1 MQKNSI
7 TNKITPCCGLPFSVV
22 YWWVSNLTL
31 NSEADRSFILSKI
44 GQSGI
49 ISIDGWKV
57 LINSGTLEAD
67 ASLTKAEFLAWFD
80 CGRQP
85 SCEQLK
91 IIIEGYKMGS
101 WVGDL
106 NEISFVNVLGVLKTT
121 DTAPTTQ
128 GLYILSDVG
137 TYTNIGGLVTTAGK
151 INYAYFNGTTWS
163 LIAVE
168 IHEEGIQTHR
178 TEYDDAQIT
187 EFFSFIDEIYIIDS
201 EQEQNT
207 SAYTMNYIW
216 INTNIISQRVGKWGF
231 QLMVNGALPTNYGLP
246 NATTAD
252 AIDGRLIEIKA
263 DNANEPLANRIK
275 VFVKFKSFPTGT
287 IFLQKGFSP
296 FYNQA
301 FIINNFSLLVDFF
314 RPTNTINKAFT
325 EDNKGLWSS
334 LIKNIYINDINLV
347 ETDKY
352 SIHYIWLNNA
362 IGKFGLQLY
371 KNSDDPTNY
380 RVTTDLQPNKKY
392 LLDVEAGNL
401 KDSVQVVVET
411 TNFTEFPSNSFLETL
426 PTPIGLNIIDKNAFN
441 IQHTREVLSL
451 FNSNVGA
458 KEIKVSVTENGN
470 NAIQNAINS
479 IETATKESPV
489 NIRVKAGIYKA
500 ENSTDYTANGT
511 YPAFILPKDNVNI
524 IGDSAEDCIIWAEL
538 PYNDASINRPIAR
551 HMHQTI
557 YNWAD
562 NSTFENLTIVAKN
575 IRYAVHQDNP
585 NEANKTRYYKNCN
598 FKFLGNKGFL
608 AALGIGT
615 YSGSRTYVEGGVSF
629 SEYTAPFACHNNQ
642 KFENP
647 SVWSFKNHTFATVE
661 QNVVINIQNSGSLIS
676 DIAHFENCSVEGG
689 LIFNYSD
696 VYIYTP
702 NLNDSYNHANWK
714 ITGSGNNP
722 MYFVNEVLGKGLK
735 VEANT
740 VGHRVRFDTN
750 SSAYPL
756 IIANPKN
763 YFGNL
768 GHPERK
774 IQDKYIIHDYYSKLK
789 SYAIGCVSIQEDD
802 YPYGTTTSQDRL
814 GLRLGDCSTVNK
826 TLGIIINDVTYNVVF
841 DKDYTAFTNAQ
852 IIAEI
857 NAVINGVGVAS
868 EYIIGRDYYPEFTDA
883 NYKLRNNSSEAIL
896 KGTLV
901 SIVGTGVKKATT
913 GDIVLGI
920 AIDDIEPS
928 WKTGEGV
935 YYGFGR
941 IIKKMIFHKEQV
953 LKESGVV
960 IEKNEKYSALSGK
973 LIEDINGNLI
983 GFDDDYLLI
992 P

>member
-1 MQKNSI
+1 M
-7 TNKITPCCGLPFSVV
+7 
-22 YWWVSNLTL
+22 
-31 NSEADRSFILSKI
+31 
-44 GQSGI
+44 
-49 ISIDGWKV
+49 SIDPLLLNVKPISEITTVNNPIKGHLLFYDGSDELKKVDIIKFQSLIGGVAKPLAITDASPTTAGWYKPTT
-57 LINSGTLEAD
+57 SGTYAN
-67 ASLTKAEFLAWFD
+67 A
-80 CGRQP
+80 
-85 SCEQLK
+85 
-91 IIIEGYKMGS
+91 
-101 WVGDL
+101 
-106 NEISFVNVLGVLKTT
+106 
-121 DTAPTTQ
+121 
-128 GLYILSDVG
+128 
-137 TYTNIGGLVTTAGK
+137 GGLVAQVGYDTLF
-151 INYAYFNGTTWS
+151 YFDGTTWS
-163 LIAVE
+163 KVDVAVTVDNVN
-168 IHEEGIQTHR
+168 IKTLKK
-178 TEYDDAQIT
+178 EYDDAKIT

-207 SAYTMNYIW
+207 SAYAINYIW
-216 INTNIISQRVGKWGF
+216 INTNNLSQRIGKWGF
-231 QLMVNGALPTNYGLP
+231 QLMVNGTSHTNYGLP
-246 NATTAD
+246 NNLTVED
-252 AIDGRLIEIKA
+252 VVNGRFIEINA
-263 DNANEPLANRIK
+263 DESEPLANRIK
-275 VFVKFKSFPTGT
+275 IFVKFKTFPEGN
-287 IFLQKGFSP
+287 IFLQKETRP
-296 FYNQA
+296 FYYTA
-301 FIINNFSLLVDFF
+301 FVTKPFSQLIDIY
-314 RPTNTINKAFT
+314 RSQDTIAKIHT
-325 EDNKGLWSS
+325 SDNKGLWSS
-334 LIKNIYINDINLV
+334 LIKNIYINDVNYSEKDTYGIN
-347 ETDKY
+347 
-352 SIHYIWLNNA
+352 YIWLNNSL
-362 IGKFGLQLY
+362 GKFGLQLF
-371 KNSDDPTNY
+371 KNGSQHTNY
-380 RVTTDLQPNKKY
+380 RLTTDLQPNKKY
-392 LLDVEAGNL
+392 LLDIEAGDL

-426 PTPIGLNIIDKNAFN
+426 PTHIGLNIINKNAFN
-441 IQHTREVLSL
+441 IQHIREVLSL

-489 NIRVKAGIYKA
+489 NIRVKAGIYQA
-500 ENSTDYTANGT
+500 SNSTDYTANGT
-511 YPAFILPKDNVNI
+511 YPAFIVPKDNVNI

-538 PYNDASINRPIAR
+538 PYNDGSINRAIPR
-551 HMHQTI
+551 YMHQTV

-562 NSTFENLTIVAKN
+562 NSVFENLTIVAKN

-598 FKFLGNKGFL
+598 FRFLGNKGFL

-615 YSGSRTYVEGGVSF
+615 YSGSRTYVEGGMSF

-647 SVWSFKNHTFATVE
+647 SLWSFKNHTFATVE
-661 QNVVINIQNSGSLIS
+661 QYVVINMQNSGSLIS

-689 LIFNYSD
+689 FIFKYSN

-722 MYFVNEVLGKGLK
+722 MCFVNDVLGKGLK

-740 VGHRVRFDTN
+740 VGHKVRFDTN

-756 IIANPKN
+756 IIANNKN

-774 IQDKYIIHDYYSKLK
+774 IQDKYIVHDYYSSLK

-826 TLGIIINDVTYNVVF
+826 TLGIIINDVIYNVVF
-841 DKDYTAFTNAQ
+841 NKNYTDFTNAQ

-857 NAVINGVGVAS
+857 NAILSSAGVAS
-868 EYIIGRDYYPEFTDA
+868 EYIIGRDYYPEFTDV

-901 SIVGTGVKKATT
+901 SRVGTGVKKATT
-913 GDIVLGI
+913 GDIVFGI
-920 AIDDIEPS
+920 AIDDIQPS

-941 IIKKMIFHKEQV
+941 VIKKMIFHKEQV

-960 IEKNEKYSALSGK
+960 IEKNKKYSALSGK

>member
-1 MQKNSI
+1 MGLSI
-7 TNKITPCCGLPFSVV
+7 T
-22 YWWVSNLTL
+22 Y
-31 NSEADRSFILSKI
+31 
-44 GQSGI
+44 
-49 ISIDGWKV
+49 
-57 LINSGTLEAD
+57 
-67 ASLTKAEFLAWFD
+67 TKAETDFLIQQRITTA
-80 CGRQP
+80 
-85 SCEQLK
+85 
-91 IIIEGYKMGS
+91 Y
-101 WVGDL
+101 
-106 NEISFVNVLGVLKTT
+106 LGIATT
-121 DTAPTTQ
+121 TTTPPTTGAYWYRVDTA
-128 GLYILSDVG
+128 G
-137 TYTNIGGLVTTAGK
+137 TYTNFLSGGNPVVVTEADLYDGTKYYDVFLEVKDNVAAKRVSLKNEKGIG
-151 INYAYFNGTTWS
+151 
-163 LIAVE
+163 
-168 IHEEGIQTHR
+168 THR
-178 TEYDDAQIT
+178 KKYDDAQIT
-187 EFFSFIDEIYIIDS
+187 EFLSFIDDIYIIDS
-201 EQEQNT
+201 EQEQNA

-216 INTNIISQRVGKWGF
+216 INTNLINQRVGKWGF
-231 QLMVNGALPTNYGLP
+231 QLMVNGILPTNYGLP
-246 NATTAD
+246 NSITAES
-252 AIDGRLIEIKA
+252 IINGGLVEIKA
-263 DNANEPLANRIK
+263 GTETEPLANRIK

-287 IFLQKGFSP
+287 IFLQRTFSP

-301 FIINNFSLLVDFF
+301 FIINDFSLLVDLYK
-314 RPTNTINKAFT
+314 PTNTINKVFT

-334 LIKNIYINDINLV
+334 LIKNIYINDINLT

-352 SIHYIWLNNA
+352 SINYIWLNHGL
-362 IGKFGLQLY
+362 GKFGLQLL
-371 KNSDDPTNY
+371 KNSANPTNY
-380 RVTTDLQPNKKY
+380 RLTTDLQPNKKY
-392 LLDVEAGNL
+392 LLDVEAGGL

-411 TNFTEFPSNSFLETL
+411 TNFTEFPSNSILETL
-426 PTPIGLNIIDKNAFN
+426 PTHYGLNIIDKNAFN

-458 KEIKVSVTENGN
+458 KEIKVSATENGN

-479 IETATKESPV
+479 ITATKESPV

-500 ENSTDYTANGT
+500 ENSTDYTANGN
-511 YPAFILPKDNVNI
+511 YPAFILAKDNVNI

-598 FKFLGNKGFL
+598 FRFLGNKGFL

-615 YSGSRTYVEGGVSF
+615 YSGSRTYVDGGGSF

-642 KFENP
+642 KFEKP
-647 SVWSFKNHTFATVE
+647 SVWSFKNHTFSTVE
-661 QNVVINIQNSGSLIS
+661 QSVVIDMQNSGSLIS

-689 LIFNYSD
+689 FIFKYSN

-722 MYFVNEVLGKGLK
+722 MCFVNAVLGKGLK

-740 VGHRVRFDTN
+740 VGHKVRFDTN

-756 IIANPKN
+756 IIANNKN

-774 IQDKYIIHDYYSKLK
+774 IQDKYIVHDYYSMLK
-789 SYAIGCVSIQEDD
+789 SYAIGCMSIQEDD

-826 TLGIIINDVTYNVVF
+826 TLGIIINNITYNVVF
-841 DKDYTAFTNAQ
+841 DKDYTALTNAQ

-857 NAVINGVGVAS
+857 NNVISGVGIAS
-868 EYIIGRDYYPEFTDA
+868 EYIIGRDYYAEFTDV
-883 NYKLRNNSSEAIL
+883 NYTLRNNSSEVIL

-901 SIVGTGVKKATT
+901 SRVGTGVKKATT
-913 GDIVLGI
+913 GDIVFGI
-920 AIDDIEPS
+920 AIDDIGPS

-941 IIKKMIFHKEQV
+941 IIKKMIFHTDQV
-953 LKESGVV
+953 LKEPSVV
-960 IEKNEKYSALSGK
+960 IEKNKKYSALSGK

>member
-1 MQKNSI
+1 M
-7 TNKITPCCGLPFSVV
+7 
-22 YWWVSNLTL
+22 
-31 NSEADRSFILSKI
+31 
-44 GQSGI
+44 
-49 ISIDGWKV
+49 SIDPLLLKVKPISEIPTVDNPTEGHLLFYDGSDELKKVDISEFQSLIGGIAKPLAITDASPTVSGWYKPTT
-57 LINSGTLEAD
+57 SGTYAN
-67 ASLTKAEFLAWFD
+67 A
-80 CGRQP
+80 
-85 SCEQLK
+85 
-91 IIIEGYKMGS
+91 
-101 WVGDL
+101 
-106 NEISFVNVLGVLKTT
+106 
-121 DTAPTTQ
+121 
-128 GLYILSDVG
+128 
-137 TYTNIGGLVTTAGK
+137 GGLVAQVGYDTLF
-151 INYAYFNGTTWS
+151 YFDGTTWS

-168 IHEEGIQTHR
+168 NEKGISTHR
-178 TEYDDAQIT
+178 KKYDDEAIT
-187 EFFSFIDEIYIIDS
+187 EFLSFIDDIYIIDS

-207 SAYTMNYIW
+207 SAYAINYIW
-216 INTNIISQRVGKWGF
+216 MNTNVMSERIGKWGF
-231 QLMVNGALPTNYGLP
+231 QLMVNGDLPTNYGLP

-287 IFLQKGFSP
+287 IFLQRTFSP

-301 FIINNFSLLVDFF
+301 FIIYDFSLLVDLY
-314 RPTNTINKAFT
+314 RPTNTINKVFT

-334 LIKNIYINDINLV
+334 LIKNIYINDINLL
-347 ETDKY
+347 ETDNY
-352 SIHYIWLNNA
+352 SISYIWLNNSTF
-362 IGKFGLQLY
+362 GKFGFQLL
-371 KNSDDPTNY
+371 KNSANPTNY
-380 RVTTDLQPNKKY
+380 RLTTALQPNKKY
-392 LLDVEAGNL
+392 LLDVENGDL

-411 TNFTEFPSNSFLETL
+411 TNFTAFPSNSVLETL
-426 PTPIGLNIIDKNAFN
+426 PTFFGLNIIDKNAFN
-441 IQHTREVLSL
+441 IQHIREVLNL

-500 ENSTDYTANGT
+500 SNSTDFTANGN
-511 YPAFILPKDNVNI
+511 YPAFILPKDNVNV
-524 IGDSAEDCIIWAEL
+524 IGDSTEDCIIWAEL

-551 HMHQTI
+551 YLHQTV

-585 NEANKTRYYKNCN
+585 NESNKTRYYKNCN
-598 FKFLGNKGFL
+598 FRFLGNKGFL

-615 YSGSRTYVEGGVSF
+615 YSGSRTYVEGGGSY

-642 KFENP
+642 KFEKP
-647 SVWSFKNHTFATVE
+647 SLWSFKNHTFATVE
-661 QNVVINIQNSGSLIS
+661 QSVVINMQNSGSLIS

-689 LIFNYSD
+689 FIFKYSN

-702 NLNDSYNHANWK
+702 NFNDSYNHANWK

-722 MYFVNEVLGKGLK
+722 MLFVNDVLGKGLK

-740 VGHRVRFDTN
+740 VGHKVRFDTN

-756 IIANPKN
+756 IIANNKN

-774 IQDKYIIHDYYSKLK
+774 IQDKYIVHDYYSMLK
-789 SYAIGCVSIQEDD
+789 SYAIGCMSIQEDD
-802 YPYGTTTSQDRL
+802 YPYGTTTSRDRL

-826 TLGIIINDVTYNVVF
+826 TLGIIINNITYNVVF
-841 DKDYTAFTNAQ
+841 DKDYTSFTNAQ

-857 NAVINGVGVAS
+857 NTVINGVGVAS
-868 EYIIGRDYYPEFTDA
+868 EYIIGRDYYAEFTDV
-883 NYKLRNNSSEAIL
+883 NYKLRNDSSESIL

-901 SIVGTGVKKATT
+901 SRVGTGVKKATA
-913 GDIVLGI
+913 GDIVFGI

-928 WKTGEGV
+928 WKNEEGV

-941 IIKKMIFHKEQV
+941 VIKKMIFHTDQV
-953 LKESGVV
+953 LKEPGVV
-960 IEKNEKYSALSGK
+960 IEKNKKYSALSGK
-973 LIEDINGNLI
+973 LIEDVNGNLI

>member
-1 MQKNSI
+1 MGLSTTYTKVETDYKLQELQK
-7 TNKITPCCGLPFSVV
+7 
-22 YWWVSNLTL
+22 
-31 NSEADRSFILSKI
+31 LSL
-44 GQSGI
+44 SGI
-49 ISIDGWKV
+49 KGSI
-57 LINSGTLEAD
+57 
-67 ASLTKAEFLAWFD
+67 
-80 CGRQP
+80 
-85 SCEQLK
+85 K
-91 IIIEGYKMGS
+91 I
-101 WVGDL
+101 
-106 NEISFVNVLGVLKTT
+106 T
-121 DTAPTTQ
+121 DTAPTVQ
-128 GLYILSDVG
+128 GLYILSDIG
-137 TYTNIGGLVTTAGK
+137 TYTNLGGLVTIMGK
-151 INYAYFNGTTWS
+151 INYAYFDGTTWS
-163 LIAVE
+163 KVEVAVTVDNVN
-168 IHEEGIQTHR
+168 IKTHKK
-178 TEYDDAQIT
+178 EYDDAKIT

-207 SAYTMNYIW
+207 SAYAINYIW
-216 INTNIISQRVGKWGF
+216 INTNNLSQRIGKWGF
-231 QLMVNGALPTNYGLP
+231 QLMVNGTSHTNYGLP
-246 NATTAD
+246 NATTVD
-252 AIDGRLIEIKA
+252 SINGSLIEIKA
-263 DNANEPLANRIK
+263 DTENEPLANRIK
-275 VFVKFKSFPTGT
+275 VFVKFKSFPNGT
-287 IFLQKGFSP
+287 IFSQKTFSP
-296 FYNQA
+296 FYSQA
-301 FIINNFSLLVDFF
+301 FIINDFSSLVDFY
-314 RPTNTINKAFT
+314 RPTKTINKMLT
-325 EDNKGLWSS
+325 EDNKGLWAS
-334 LIKNIYINDINLV
+334 LIKNIYINDVNYSEENI
-347 ETDKY
+347 Y
-352 SIHYIWLNNA
+352 SINYIWLNVSL
-362 IGKFGLQLY
+362 GKFGLQLL
-371 KNSDDPTNY
+371 KNGSQHTNY
-380 RVTTDLQPNKKY
+380 RLTTDLQPNKKY
-392 LLDVEAGNL
+392 LLDVEAGDL

-426 PTPIGLNIIDKNAFN
+426 PPSYGLNIINKNAFN

-451 FNSNVGA
+451 FNSSFGA

-489 NIRVKAGIYKA
+489 NIHVKAGIYKA
-500 ENSTDYTANGT
+500 SNSTDFTANGN
-511 YPAFILPKDNVNI
+511 YPAFILAKDNVNI

-538 PYNDASINRPIAR
+538 PYNDGSINRAIPR
-551 HMHQTI
+551 YMHQTV

-562 NSTFENLTIVAKN
+562 NSVFENLTIVAKN

-598 FKFLGNKGFL
+598 FRFLGNKGYL

-615 YSGSRTYVEGGVSF
+615 YSGSRTYVEGGGSF

-647 SVWSFKNHTFATVE
+647 SLWSFKNHTFSTVE
-661 QNVVINIQNSGSLIS
+661 QSVVINMQNSGSLIS

-689 LIFNYSD
+689 FIFKYSN

-702 NLNDSYNHANWK
+702 NFNDSFNHANWK

-722 MYFVNEVLGKGLK
+722 MCFINDVLGKGLK

-740 VGHRVRFDTN
+740 VGHHVRFDTN

-756 IIANPKN
+756 IIANNKN

-774 IQDKYIIHDYYSKLK
+774 IQDKYVVHDCYSALK
-789 SYAIGCVSIQEDD
+789 SYAIGCMSIQEDD

-814 GLRLGDCSTVNK
+814 GLRLGDCSNVNK

-841 DKDYTAFTNAQ
+841 NKNYTTFTNAQ

-857 NAVINGVGVAS
+857 NAVLGSAGVAS
-868 EYIIGRDYYPEFTDA
+868 EYIIGRDYYPEFTDV
-883 NYKLRNNSSEAIL
+883 NYKLRNNSSEVIL

-901 SIVGTGVKKATT
+901 SRAGSGVKKATT
-913 GDIVLGI
+913 GDIVFGI

-941 IIKKMIFHKEQV
+941 IIKKMIFNKEQL

-960 IEKNEKYSALSGK
+960 IEKNKKYSALSGK
-973 LIEDINGNLI
+973 LIEDSAGNLI

>member
-1 MQKNSI
+1 M
-7 TNKITPCCGLPFSVV
+7 GLSTT
-22 YWWVSNLTL
+22 YTKTETDYLL
-31 NSEADRSFILSKI
+31 
-44 GQSGI
+44 QGI
-49 ISIDGWKV
+49 ISITTSAYLGIATTSTTPPATGAYWYRV
-57 LINSGTLEAD
+57 TEA
-67 ASLTKAEFLAWFD
+67 
-80 CGRQP
+80 
-85 SCEQLK
+85 
-91 IIIEGYKMGS
+91 
-101 WVGDL
+101 
-106 NEISFVNVLGVLKTT
+106 
-121 DTAPTTQ
+121 
-128 GLYILSDVG
+128 G
-137 TYTNIGGLVTTAGK
+137 TYTNFLSGGSPIVVLEEDLKGNDVFLEVKDNVATK
-151 INYAYFNGTTWS
+151 RLS
-163 LIAVE
+163 LKN
-168 IHEEGIQTHR
+168 EGISTHR
-178 TEYDDAQIT
+178 KEYDDEVIT
-187 EFFSFIDEIYIIDS
+187 EFFSFIDDIYIIDS
-201 EQEQNT
+201 EQEQNI
-207 SAYTMNYIW
+207 SSYKLNYVW
-216 INTNIISQRVGKWGF
+216 INTNNIGQNIGKWGF
-231 QLMVNGALPTNYGLP
+231 QLMVNGSLNTNYGLP
-246 NATTAD
+246 NNLTVD
-252 AIDGRLIEIKA
+252 DVVNGRFIQINVDES
-263 DNANEPLANRIK
+263 EPLANRIK
-275 VFVKFKSFPTGT
+275 VFVKFKNYPNVT
-287 IFLQKGFSP
+287 IFKQKEVSP
-296 FYNQA
+296 FYANA
-301 FIINNFSLLVDFF
+301 FVIKPFSQLIDIY
-314 RPTNTINKAFT
+314 RPQDTIVKAFT
-325 EDNKGLWSS
+325 SDNKGLWSS

-347 ETDKY
+347 DTDKY
-352 SIHYIWLNNA
+352 SINYIWLNHGL
-362 IGKFGLQLY
+362 GKFGLQLL
-371 KNSDDPTNY
+371 KNSANPTNY
-380 RVTTDLQPNKKY
+380 RLTTDLQPNKKY
-392 LLDVEAGNL
+392 LLDVEAGGL

-411 TNFTEFPSNSFLETL
+411 TNFTEFPSNSILETL
-426 PTPIGLNIIDKNAFN
+426 PPSYGLNIINKNAFN
-441 IQHTREVLSL
+441 IQHTREVLNL
-451 FNSNVGA
+451 FNSNVGT

-500 ENSTDYTANGT
+500 SNSTDYTANGN
-511 YPAFILPKDNVNI
+511 YPAFLLPKDNVNV

-598 FKFLGNKGFL
+598 FRFLGNKGFK

-615 YSGSRTYVEGGVSF
+615 YSGSKTYVEGGGSY

-647 SVWSFKNHTFATVE
+647 SVWSFKNHTFSTVE
-661 QNVVINIQNSGSLIS
+661 QSVVIDMQNSGSLIS

-689 LIFNYSD
+689 FIFKYSN

-714 ITGSGNNP
+714 IIGSGNNP
-722 MYFVNEVLGKGLK
+722 MFFVNDVLGKGLK

-740 VGHRVRFDTN
+740 VGHHVRFDTN

-756 IIANPKN
+756 IIANNKN

-774 IQDKYIIHDYYSKLK
+774 IQDKYIVHDYYSKLK

-814 GLRLGDCSTVNK
+814 GLLLGDCSTVNK
-826 TLGIIINDVTYNVVF
+826 TLGIIINNITYNVVF
-841 DKDYTAFTNAQ
+841 DKDYTSLTNAQ

-868 EYIIGRDYYPEFTDA
+868 EYIIGRDYYPEFTDV
-883 NYKLRNNSSEAIL
+883 NYRLRNNSSESIL

-901 SIVGTGVKKATT
+901 SRSGSGVKKATT
-913 GDIVLGI
+913 GDIVFGI

-941 IIKKMIFHKEQV
+941 VIKKMIFHTDQV

-960 IEKNEKYSALSGK
+960 IEKNKKYSALSGK

>member
-1 MQKNSI
+1 MGLSTTYTKVETDFLIQQLEKKTASVYKGDLMKSDAAPTSVGI
-7 TNKITPCCGLPFSVV
+7 YVLLETGVYTNLGGI
-22 YWWVSNLTL
+22 N
-31 NSEADRSFILSKI
+31 A
-44 GQSGI
+44 QSG
-49 ISIDGWKV
+49 K
-57 LINSGTLEAD
+57 LNF
-67 ASLTKAEFLAWFD
+67 ASFD
-80 CGRQP
+80 
-85 SCEQLK
+85 
-91 IIIEGYKMGS
+91 
-101 WVGDL
+101 
-106 NEISFVNVLGVLKTT
+106 
-121 DTAPTTQ
+121 
-128 GLYILSDVG
+128 
-137 TYTNIGGLVTTAGK
+137 
-151 INYAYFNGTTWS
+151 GTTWS
-163 LIAVE
+163 KVDVAVTVDNVN
-168 IHEEGIQTHR
+168 IKTHKK
-178 TEYDDAQIT
+178 EYDDAKIT

-201 EQEQNT
+201 EQEQNA
-207 SAYTMNYIW
+207 SAYAINYIW
-216 INTNIISQRVGKWGF
+216 INTNNLSQRIGKWGF
-231 QLMVNGALPTNYGLP
+231 QLMVNGTSHTNYGLP
-246 NATTAD
+246 NNLTVED
-252 AIDGRLIEIKA
+252 VVNGRFIEIKA
-263 DNANEPLANRIK
+263 VTENEPLANRIK

-287 IFLQKGFSP
+287 IFLQRTFSP

-301 FIINNFSLLVDFF
+301 FIINDFSLLVDLY
-314 RPTNTINKAFT
+314 RPTNTINKVFT

-347 ETDKY
+347 ETDNY
-352 SIHYIWLNNA
+352 SISYIWLNSNS
-362 IGKFGLQLY
+362 IFGKFGFQLL
-371 KNSDDPTNY
+371 KNGADPTNY
-380 RVTTDLQPNKKY
+380 RLTTDLQPNKKY
-392 LLDVEAGNL
+392 LLDIQGTGNL
-401 KDSVQVVVET
+401 KDSVQVVIET
-411 TNFTEFPSNSFLETL
+411 TNFDEFPLDSFLETL

-451 FNSNVGA
+451 FNSSFGA

-489 NIRVKAGIYKA
+489 NIRVKAGIYQA
-500 ENSTDYTANGT
+500 SNSTDFTANGN
-511 YPAFILPKDNVNI
+511 YPAFILAKDNVNI

-538 PYNDASINRPIAR
+538 PYNDGSINRAIPR
-551 HMHQTI
+551 YMHQTV

-562 NSTFENLTIVAKN
+562 NSVFENLTIVAKN

-598 FKFLGNKGFL
+598 FRFLGNKGLL

-615 YSGSRTYVEGGVSF
+615 YSGSRTYVEGGRSF

-647 SVWSFKNHTFATVE
+647 SLWSFKNHTFSTVE
-661 QNVVINIQNSGSLIS
+661 RSVVINMQNSGSLIS

-689 LIFNYSD
+689 FIFKYSN

-722 MYFVNEVLGKGLK
+722 MCFINDVLGKGLK

-740 VGHRVRFDTN
+740 VGHKVRFDTN

-756 IIANPKN
+756 IIANNKN

-774 IQDKYIIHDYYSKLK
+774 IEDKYVVHDYYSSLK

-826 TLGIIINDVTYNVVF
+826 TLGIIINDVIYNVVF
-841 DKDYTAFTNAQ
+841 NKNYTDFTNAQ

-857 NAVINGVGVAS
+857 NAVLGSAGVAS
-868 EYIIGRDYYPEFTDA
+868 EYIIGRDYYPEFTDV
-883 NYKLRNNSSEAIL
+883 NYKLRNDSSESIL

-901 SIVGTGVKKATT
+901 SRFRTGVKKATT
-913 GDIVLGI
+913 GDIVFGI

-960 IEKNEKYSALSGK
+960 IEKNKKYSALSGK
-973 LIEDINGNLI
+973 LIEDSAGNLI

>member
-1 MQKNSI
+1 M
-7 TNKITPCCGLPFSVV
+7 GLSTT
-22 YWWVSNLTL
+22 Y
-31 NSEADRSFILSKI
+31 
-44 GQSGI
+44 
-49 ISIDGWKV
+49 
-57 LINSGTLEAD
+57 
-67 ASLTKAEFLAWFD
+67 TKAETDYLI
-80 CGRQP
+80 Q
-85 SCEQLK
+85 QLEIK
-91 IIIEGYKMGS
+91 TSSGYQ
-101 WVGDL
+101 GDL
-106 NEISFVNVLGVLKTT
+106 LKT
-121 DTAPTTQ
+121 DAAPTTK
-128 GLYILSDVG
+128 GFYALLETGIYPNLG
-137 TYTNIGGLVTTAGK
+137 NINAEAGK
-151 INYAYFNGTTWS
+151 LNFASFDGTTWS

-168 IHEEGIQTHR
+168 NEKGIGTHR
-178 TEYDDAQIT
+178 KKYDDEVIT
-187 EFFSFIDEIYIIDS
+187 EFLSFIDEIYIIDS
-201 EQEQNT
+201 EQEQNA
-207 SAYTMNYIW
+207 SAYAINYIW
-216 INTNIISQRVGKWGF
+216 INRNVLGNRISKWGF
-231 QLMVNGALPTNYGLP
+231 QLMVNGSLNTNYGLP
-246 NATTAD
+246 NDITVA

-263 DNANEPLANRIK
+263 DTANEPLANRIK

-287 IFLQKGFSP
+287 IFLQKRFSP

-301 FIINNFSLLVDFF
+301 FIINNFSLLIDLY
-314 RPTNTINKAFT
+314 RPINTINKAFT

-347 ETDKY
+347 DTDKY
-352 SIHYIWLNNA
+352 SISYIWLNNN
-362 IGKFGLQLY
+362 IFGKFGFQLL
-371 KNSDDPTNY
+371 KNGADPTNY
-380 RVTTDLQPNKKY
+380 RLTTDLQPNKKY
-392 LLDVEAGNL
+392 LLDVLQGTGI
-401 KDSVQVVVET
+401 KDSVQVVIET
-411 TNFTEFPSNSFLETL
+411 TNFDEFPSNSFLETL
-426 PTPIGLNIIDKNAFN
+426 PTHFGLNIIDKNAFN
-441 IQHTREVLSL
+441 IQHTREILSL

-479 IETATKESPV
+479 IETATKENPV
-489 NIRVKAGIYKA
+489 NIRVKAGVYKA

-511 YPAFILPKDNVNI
+511 YPAFILSKDNVNI

-585 NEANKTRYYKNCN
+585 NEADKTRYYKNCN
-598 FKFLGNKGFL
+598 FKFLGDKGLL

-615 YSGSRTYVEGGVSF
+615 YSGSRTYVEGGGSYSV
-629 SEYTAPFACHNNQ
+629 YTAPFACHNNQ

-647 SVWSFKNHTFATVE
+647 SLWSFKNHTFSTVK
-661 QNVVINIQNSGSLIS
+661 QNVVINMQNSGSLIS

-689 LIFNYSD
+689 FIFKYSN

-714 ITGSGNNP
+714 ITGSGNDP
-722 MYFVNEVLGKGLK
+722 MCFMNNILGKGLK

-756 IIANPKN
+756 IIANNKN

-774 IQDKYIIHDYYSKLK
+774 IQDKYIVHDYYSKLK

-802 YPYGTTTSQDRL
+802 YLYGTTTSQDRL
-814 GLRLGDCSTVNK
+814 GLRLGDCSTANK

-857 NAVINGVGVAS
+857 NTVINGVGVAS
-868 EYIIGRDYYPEFTDA
+868 EYIIGRDYYAEFTDV
-883 NYKLRNNSSEAIL
+883 NYKLRNDSSESIL
-896 KGTLV
+896 KGTLI
-901 SIVGTGVKKATT
+901 SRVGTGVKKATT
-913 GDIVLGI
+913 GDIVFGI

-941 IIKKMIFHKEQV
+941 IIKKMIFHTDQV

-960 IEKNEKYSALSGK
+960 IEKNKKYSALSGK
-973 LIEDINGNLI
+973 LIEDVNGNLI

>member
-1 MQKNSI
+1 MQKNII
-7 TNKITPCCGLPFSVV
+7 TNKITPCCGLPFSVI

-31 NSEADRSFILSKI
+31 NSEADREFIISKI
-44 GQSGI
+44 SQNGTI
-49 ISIDGWKV
+49 TIDGWKV
-57 LINSGTLEAD
+57 LVNSGTLEAD
-67 ASLTKAEFLAWFD
+67 ASLTKAEFLAWFN

-91 IIIEGYKMGS
+91 LIIEGYK
-101 WVGDL
+101 VGNWTPETELPSNLALIDKSA
-106 NEISFVNVLGVLKTT
+106 NGINYVGNVYTKEQTDIKIADGLTYAYLGIATT
-121 DTAPTTQ
+121 TTTPPAT
-128 GLYILSDVG
+128 GAFWYRVDEAG
-137 TYTNIGGLVTTAGK
+137 TYTNFLSGGSPIMVSAGDLDGNDVFLEVK
-151 INYAYFNGTTWS
+151 DNVATK
-163 LIAVE
+163 
-168 IHEEGIQTHR
+168 
-178 TEYDDAQIT
+178 
-187 EFFSFIDEIYIIDS
+187 
-201 EQEQNT
+201 
-207 SAYTMNYIW
+207 
-216 INTNIISQRVGKWGF
+216 RV
-231 QLMVNGALPTNYGLP
+231 
-246 NATTAD
+246 
-252 AIDGRLIEIKA
+252 R
-263 DNANEPLANRIK
+263 
-275 VFVKFKSFPTGT
+275 
-287 IFLQKGFSP
+287 
-296 FYNQA
+296 
-301 FIINNFSLLVDFF
+301 
-314 RPTNTINKAFT
+314 
-325 EDNKGLWSS
+325 
-334 LIKNIYINDINLV
+334 
-347 ETDKY
+347 
-352 SIHYIWLNNA
+352 LNNE
-362 IGKFGLQLY
+362 K
-371 KNSDDPTNY
+371 
-380 RVTTDLQPNKKY
+380 
-392 LLDVEAGNL
+392 
-401 KDSVQVVVET
+401 
-411 TNFTEFPSNSFLETL
+411 
-426 PTPIGLNIIDKNAFN
+426 
-441 IQHTREVLSL
+441 
-451 FNSNVGA
+451 GA

-479 IETATKESPV
+479 IEKATKERPV

-500 ENSTDYTANGT
+500 SNSTDFTANNT

-538 PYNDASINRPIAR
+538 PYNDGSINRAIPR
-551 HMHQTI
+551 YMHQTV

-575 IRYAVHQDNP
+575 IRYAIHQDNP

-598 FKFLGNKGFL
+598 FRFLGDKGFL

-615 YSGSRTYVEGGVSF
+615 YSGSRTYVEGGGSF

-647 SVWSFKNHTFATVE
+647 SLWSFKNHTFSTVE
-661 QNVVINIQNSGSLIS
+661 QSIVINMENSGSLIS

-689 LIFNYSD
+689 FIFKYSN

-702 NLNDSYNHANWK
+702 NFNDSFNHANWK

-722 MYFVNEVLGKGLK
+722 MCFINDVLGKGLK

-740 VGHRVRFDTN
+740 VGHHVRFDTN

-756 IIANPKN
+756 IIANNKN

-774 IQDKYIIHDYYSKLK
+774 IQDKYIVHDYYSRFK
-789 SYAIGCVSIQEDD
+789 SYAIGCMSIQEDD

-826 TLGIIINDVTYNVVF
+826 TLGIIINDVIYNVVF
-841 DKDYTAFTNAQ
+841 NKNYTDFTNAQ

-857 NAVINGVGVAS
+857 NAVLGSAGVAS
-868 EYIIGRDYYPEFTDA
+868 EYIIGRDYYPEFTDV
-883 NYKLRNNSSEAIL
+883 NYKLRNDSSESIL

-901 SIVGTGVKKATT
+901 SRVGTGVKKATT
-913 GDIVLGI
+913 GDIVFGI

-941 IIKKMIFHKEQV
+941 IIKKMIFHTDKV
-953 LKESGVV
+953 LKEPGVV
-960 IEKNEKYSALSGK
+960 IEKNKKYSALSGK